1 MKKNTLAF
9 LFLGVLCIASD
20 DESVSS
26 NPQFGE
32 SSWDDADF
40 DHRDQ
45 ESHGAGVVDE
55 KYSDYSY
62 KTQECSNND
71 EFGFCFESY
80 GWNILNYL
88 SPHITQP
95 NTLADIREKLRNGKV
110 VVLRDAF
117 IPEFAETMHQ
127 DLLQLNYTLQ
137 ERYDPDGFHV
147 KQHNVYLFS
156 DFTQTMLAADKM
168 FNSQE
173 TKQLIHD
180 LTGRDCT
187 GIVRTTASWFAPGGY
202 VLPHSDHRDER
213 TVSFVWHLS
222 KNWLPEWGGALYW
235 NTEVNEHAFVHASFN
250 TLSLFSVTDKT
261 IHMVTPV
268 SPHATEK
275 RLTWNGWY
283 TSAWLPS
290 ANDDLLSYLDTTQ
303 KREHLT
309 ENQVKLL
316 HELVDGGSLD
326 NDLTERVRYL
336 LNQANKE
343 CFRPATTI
351 HNVF

>member
-1 MKKNTLAF
+1 MKKLILAF
-9 LFLGVLCIASD
+9 FFFGAFCIASD
-20 DESVSS
+20 NERVL
-26 NPQFGE
+26 QKEYGE
-32 SSWDDADF
+32 SSWNDADF
-40 DHRDQ
+40 DQGDQ
-45 ESHGAGVVDE
+45 LPHTAEGVDE
-55 KYSDYSY
+55 EYTDYSY

-71 EFGFCFESY
+71 LDFCFENY

-95 NTLADIREKLRNGKV
+95 DTLAEIRDKLRDGKV

-147 KQHNVYLFS
+147 IQYNVYQFS
-156 DFTQTMLAADKM
+156 DFTQSMLAAAKM
-168 FNSQE
+168 FESQD
-173 TKQLIHD
+173 TKNLIQE
-180 LTGRDCT
+180 LTGRDCS
-187 GIVRTTASWFAPGGY
+187 GVVRTTASWFAPGGY

-235 NTEVNEHAFVHASFN
+235 NTEVNEHAYVHASFN

-283 TSAWLPS
+283 TSGWFPS
-290 ANDDLLSYLDTTQ
+290 ANDNLLSYLDTRE
-303 KREHLT
+303 KRVHLT
-309 ENQVKLL
+309 EHQIRSLYA
-316 HELVDGGSLD
+316 LVDGGALD
-326 NDLTERVRYL
+326 NDLRERVRYL
-336 LNQANKE
+336 LDLANQE
-343 CFRPATTI
+343 CVGPAKTI
-351 HNVF
+351 HTVFS